1 MQAVGVVVEYN
12 PFHNGHAYH
21 VQQAKKITGA
31 DAVIAVMSGQ
41 FLQRGEPAL
50 VDKWARTKMALASGV
65 DIVIEL
71 PYVFSTA
78 QANQFAYGAISL
90 LDAMQCQSFAF
101 GSEDGSITP
110 FLNTVTLINDH
121 SKEYNALIKEY
132 VSTGISYPKALH
144 EAFSQLKEHKNG
156 RFVDLDKPNNI
167 LGLQYIEAV
176 RKRHSTMQPV
186 TIQRLGAQYYDD
198 ADNKSSIASAT
209 GIRKALFEENDL
221 AQVEQF
227 MPSPTYNELKKWQSF
242 YGTFASWEKFWPLLQ
257 FAILRHS
264 PEQLTAYADVSEGL
278 QYALIKH
285 AKTSNSYLEFMSTL
299 KSKRYTWTRLQRIV
313 THIYTGMTKQQLHA
327 YKEPTYIRLLGMTE
341 TGQRYIRE
349 QKKNLE
355 LPLISR
361 VAASKDELLA
371 IDLHATKMY
380 ALGIQLYTNNKIND
394 EYKTPPIR

>member
-1 MQAVGVVVEYN
+1 MQVVGVIVEYN

-50 VDKWARTKMALASGV
+50 VDKWTRTKMALASGV

-90 LDAMQCQSFAF
+90 LDAMHCQSFAF

-110 FLNTVTLINDH
+110 FINTVTLIKDH
-121 SKEYNALIKEY
+121 NEEYNALIKEY
-132 VSTGISYPKALH
+132 VRSGISYPKALH
-144 EAFSQLKEHKNG
+144 EAFSQLKEHTQG
-156 RFVDLDKPNNI
+156 HYVDLDKPNNI

-198 ADNKSSIASAT
+198 ADKKSSIASAT

-221 AQVEQF
+221 VQVEQF
-227 MPSPTYNELKKWQSF
+227 MPEATFNELQNWLSN
-242 YGTFASWEKFWPLLQ
+242 YGTFANWDKFWPLLQ
-257 FAILRHS
+257 FAILRHT
-264 PEQLTAYADVSEGL
+264 PEQLTTFADVSEGL

-285 AKTSNSYLEFMSTL
+285 AKTSNSYMEFMTAL

-313 THIYTGMTKQQLHA
+313 THIYTGVTKYQLHA
-327 YKEPTYIRLLGMTE
+327 FNEPTYIRLLGMTE
-341 TGQRYIRE
+341 VGQRYIRL

-371 IDLHATKMY
+371 IDLHATQMY
-380 ALGIQLYTNNKIND
+380 GLGIQLNTNKKIAD
-394 EYKTPPIR
+394 DYKTPPIR